1 MTMNRRR
8 FRIDGPK
15 IREYRERKGID
26 QTAFAARIG
35 VSQPYMSN
43 VELGRKGVSAAR
55 VLVIARE
62 LGVGFDDITIDTMK
76 QPRALSA

>member
-62 LGVGFDDITIDTMK
+62 LGVSFDDITIDTLQRK
-76 QPRALSA
+76 AVAS

>member
-26 QTAFAARIG
+26 QTAFAALIG

-43 VELGRKGVSAAR
+43 VELGYRGASPR
-55 VLVIARE
+55 VIVAIARE

>member
-1 MTMNRRR
+1 MKTRRR
-8 FRIDGPK
+8 FRIDGVK
-15 IREYRERKGID
+15 VREYRERKGID
-26 QTAFAARIG
+26 QTAFAALIG

-62 LGVGFDDITIDTMK
+62 LGVGFDDITIDTM
-76 QPRALSA
+76 QREAAAS

>member
-1 MTMNRRR
+1 MNRRR
-8 FRIDGPK
+8 FRIDGVK

-26 QTAFAARIG
+26 QTAFAALIG

-62 LGVGFDDITIDTMK
+62 LGVSFDDITIDTLQRK
-76 QPRALSA
+76 AVAS

>member
-1 MTMNRRR
+1 MNRRR

-26 QTAFAARIG
+26 QTAFAALIG

-62 LGVGFDDITIDTMK
+62 LGVSFDDITIDTLQRK
-76 QPRALSA
+76 AVAS

>member
-8 FRIDGPK
+8 FRIDGVK

-26 QTAFAARIG
+26 QTAFAALIG

-62 LGVGFDDITIDTMK
+62 LGVSFDDITIDTLQRK
-76 QPRALSA
+76 AVAS